1 MIKYIVSFLFLFA
14 LCQASLQAQTM
25 HYENQVIEKLD
36 VVVEQLPTGADFD
49 RAGVQARI
57 KTRAGDVF
65 SHATFDSDLK
75 TLAKEFDRVVP
86 KLESINGKLYITLRI
101 WPKPMI
107 RTINW
112 NGNERIKTKYLLKEL
127 GISPGT
133 VFDRQAFNKAF
144 HKLKAYYV
152 KQGFFEAE
160 INYHVSLDS
169 LANEVDITITIQ
181 EGRAGK
187 IKQIVFQGFSPC
199 EQSEILDLI
208 ATKTY
213 KLVLSWL
220 NNEGLYN
227 EEAIQHD
234 QFVII
239 NYLHNKGH
247 ADAKVRIEV
256 SEAKQRDRII
266 VTIIAERGEP
276 YYFGKITIQGNT
288 LFSDEEIWN
297 QVTICTG
304 EPYSPEELQET
315 RRYITEYYGRCGYI
329 DAIIDFEPK
338 LDCEN
343 GIYDV
348 DLKIEEGAQ
357 FRVGMIKVYGNTCT
371 QTRIILHE
379 TLLIPGEVFNID
391 KLQKT
396 EQRLKNIGFF
406 KNVNVYAVK
415 TEGTSLLGG
424 SYRDVHV
431 EVEETNTGSFNTSF
445 GFSTSEALFGSVGI
459 TERNFNY
466 QGLAYLWE
474 DGFRLIRGGG
484 EYLHLGATFGTKSRK
499 YELSWAKP
507 YFMDTP
513 WIVGFDI
520 ENSRTSYLSRHY
532 TINATGLTLHTGYQ
546 VNPFLRTGWHYRL
559 RDTHI
564 QLSSDIDKHH
574 EHEKLREHLRKAETP
589 KERQQIRKSFKQQME
604 GINALRHQ
612 AKHAGLVSAV
622 GTTLT
627 YDSTDSPTMPTEGLK
642 SRLAAEVAGVG
653 GYHSFMGLS
662 YLNAQYYPLH
672 DCGVIK
678 LRGDIRFLVPYG
690 KTHFQTI
697 PIDERLFLGG
707 DTMVRGYR
715 PWKLGKEFDKGDP
728 EGGLSLQ
735 YYSIEYNYYLAKWSD
750 VFCFFDA
757 GQLSTR
763 PFHFGRLYYSAGF
776 GVRLKTLP
784 GVPPVTL
791 GMGFP
796 INPKHRSQVKK
807 FFFQLGGTF

>member
-1 MIKYIVSFLFLFA
+1 MIKHIVSLFFFVA
-14 LCQASLQAQTM
+14 VCQASLYAQTM

-36 VVVEQLPTGADFD
+36 VVVEQLPSGADCD
-49 RAGVQARI
+49 RAAILARI

-75 TLAKEFDRVVP
+75 TLARDFDRAIP

-107 RTINW
+107 RTITW
-112 NGNERIKTKYLLKEL
+112 EGNERIKTKHLQKEL
-127 GISPGT
+127 GISPGA

-152 KQGFFEAE
+152 KKGFFEAE
-160 INYHVSLDS
+160 INYNISLDS
-169 LANEVDITITIQ
+169 LANEVDIAITIQ

-187 IKQIVFQGFSPC
+187 IKRIEFCGFTPEEEC
-199 EQSEILDLI
+199 EILDMI
-208 ATKTY
+208 VTKTY
-213 KLVLSWL
+213 KLILSWF

-234 QFVII
+234 QFTIL
-239 NYLHNKGH
+239 NYLHNRGY
-247 ADAKVRIEV
+247 ADARVRIEV
-256 SEAKQRDRII
+256 NEANQCDRIV

-276 YYFGKITIQGNT
+276 YYFGNITIQGNT

-329 DAIIDFEPK
+329 DAIVDFEPK
-338 LDCEN
+338 LNPDCR
-343 GIYDV
+343 IYDV

-357 FRVGMIKVYGNTCT
+357 FHVGMIKVFGNCCT
-371 QTRIILHE
+371 QTRVILHE
-379 TLLIPGEVFNID
+379 TLLIPGEVFNIE

-396 EQRLKNIGFF
+396 EERLKNIGFF

-415 TEGTSLLGG
+415 SEGASTLGG
-424 SYRDVHV
+424 CYRDVHV

-445 GFSTSEALFGSVGI
+445 GFSTSEALFGSIGI

-466 QGLAYLWE
+466 QGLGYLWS
-474 DGFRLIRGGG
+474 DGLRLIRGGG

-513 WIVGFDI
+513 WIIGFDI

-532 TINATGLTLHTGYQ
+532 TINATGFTLHTGYQ

-574 EHEKLREHLRKAETP
+574 EHEKLRKHLREAKNQ
-589 KERQQIRKSFKQQME
+589 KERHRIRQAFKHQME
-604 GINALRHQ
+604 GIHALRHQ

-622 GTTLT
+622 GTTLS

-662 YLNAQYYPLH
+662 YLNAQYIPVH
-672 DCGVIK
+672 DRGVVK
-678 LRGDIRFLVPYG
+678 FRGDIRFLVPYG

-735 YYSIEYNYYLAKWSD
+735 YYSAEYNYYLAKWSD
-750 VFCFFDA
+750 LFCFFDA

-776 GVRLKTLP
+776 GIRLKTLP

-796 INPKHRSQVKK
+796 INYKHRSQVKK